1 MDRWLQRGPGHWR
14 KEADLPI
21 GHVVAEIHKQEY
33 LPLYSTRVEVT
44 FTQAHVPQ
52 QVTKTSIGL
61 LNPAVAQ
68 VTCNRLLAEIIAVTT
83 LTKNVP
89 DPVAGPA
96 GH

>member
-1 MDRWLQRGPGHWR
+1 MDRWLQRAPGHWR

-21 GHVVAEIHKQEY
+21 GHVVAEIRKQEY

-44 FTQAHVPQ
+44 FTETHVPQ

-68 VTCNRLLAEIIAVTT
+68 VTCNRLLAEIVAVTA
-83 LTKNVP
+83 LTQSVP
-89 DPVAGPA
+89 DAVIGPVAR
-96 GH
+96 

>member
-21 GHVVAEIHKQEY
+21 GHVVAEIHKQDY

-44 FTQAHVPQ
+44 FTDIHVPQ

-61 LNPAVAQ
+61 LNAAVAQ
-68 VTCNRLLAEIIAVTT
+68 VTCNRLLDEIVTMT
-83 LTKNVP
+83 ALMKP
-89 DPVAGPA
+89 SGDALAGSVK
-96 GH
+96 